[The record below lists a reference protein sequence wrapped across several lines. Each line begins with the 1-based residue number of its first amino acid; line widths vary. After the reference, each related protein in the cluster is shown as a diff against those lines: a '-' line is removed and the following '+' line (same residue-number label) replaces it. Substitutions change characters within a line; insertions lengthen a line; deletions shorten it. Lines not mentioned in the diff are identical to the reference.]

1 MVVKLLYL
9 KKCVIKMKSKLT
21 LYIAMIS
28 IAAVWGSSFVVMK
41 DSLERQNVFSFLSSR
56 FILAALLM
64 FLYKPGVFRGLTNK
78 FIYRGI
84 IAGILLG
91 GGYIFQTYGLTK
103 TTVSNT
109 GFITGLYL
117 VFTPLISL
125 IILKR
130 HVLKIQWLAVVIA
143 TIGLFFISYNGVTI
157 GLGEILVLIS
167 AFIYGAHF
175 VALGEWSDGKN
186 TYALT
191 FIQVVTVA
199 ALTSIFAF
207 KDGFQIAPDSTVWL
221 AILYTAFFATFL
233 GFLIQ
238 TKAQSVMSA
247 TVASVLLATETPFAV
262 FFGLYFHSDPLT
274 LRIITGGSLVMLAM
288 ALVIWSDN
296 RKSSMRRL
304 SNE

>member
-41 DSLERQNVFSFLSSR
+41 DSLERQNVFSFLASR

-78 FIYRGI
+78 FISRGI

-91 GGYIFQTYGLTK
+91 SGYIFQTYGLTK

-130 HVLKIQWLAVVIA
+130 HVLKIQWLAVIVA

-274 LRIITGGSLVMLAM
+274 LRIITGGLLVMLAM

>member
-1 MVVKLLYL
+1 MVVKLPYL

-64 FLYKPGVFRGLTNK
+64 FLYKPGVFRGLTKK

-191 FIQVVTVA
+191 FIQVATVA

-207 KDGFQIAPDSTVWL
+207 KDGFQVAPDSTVWL
-221 AILYTAFFATFL
+221 AILYTAFFATFI

-274 LRIITGGSLVMLAM
+274 LRIITGGSLVMAAM

>member
-64 FLYKPGVFRGLTNK
+64 VMYKPGVFRGLTRK

-191 FIQVVTVA
+191 FIQVATVA

-207 KDGFQIAPDSTVWL
+207 KDGFQVAPDSTVWL

-274 LRIITGGSLVMLAM
+274 LRIITGGSLVMAAM

-296 RKSSMRRL
+296 RKSGMRRL

>member
-1 MVVKLLYL
+1 MVVKLPYL

-56 FILAALLM
+56 FILAAMLM
-64 FLYKPGVFRGLTNK
+64 FLYKPGVFRGLTKK
-78 FIYRGI
+78 FISRGI

-207 KDGFQIAPDSTVWL
+207 KDGFQIAPDSTVWI
-221 AILYTAFFATFL
+221 AILYTAFFATFI

-274 LRIITGGSLVMLAM
+274 LRIITGGSLVMAAM